1 MNRILGFK
9 GPYRFL
15 SNFWPAK
22 VELDGLE
29 YQTTEHAYQAA
40 KTLDVAERKEIRE
53 SAKPGDAKKLGKKLT
68 MRPDWEQVKFQVM
81 ENVVRQKFTKYKD
94 LKEMLLSTGDDYL
107 EETNNWQDVYWGVCN
122 GKGQNKLGKIL
133 MKIRDEIR
141 ASETLS

>member
-133 MKIRDEIR
+133 MKVRDEIR